1 MPCFVLIGLW
11 VPIRWRE
18 AGQFVF
24 RKVVILDKMLNKI
37 ADWLAERTWKFW
49 VVLLCLV
56 LFVWFLVTPRPP
68 SVQERI
74 NMVLELEADEGTLCD
89 DFTCDDEFPQ
99 YVFEMRK
106 RIGPPYEVVEV
117 EPIVSGDDGGIIVHW
132 RYGDDSISLHLRRVG
147 RYWRSQRLRPMIV
160 YLRGPWRG
168 RGGDSKFLEGR
179 LLWSLSVAVSLAW

>member
-49 VVLLCLV
+49 VGLV
-56 LFVWFLVTPRPP
+56 FLFIVALGLVRGPEMPIE
-68 SVQERI
+68 ERI
-74 NMVLELEADEGTLCD
+74 DAVLELEADEGTLCD

-117 EPIVSGDDGGIIVHW
+117 GPIVSGDDGGIIVHW

-168 RGGDSKFLEGR
+168 PWRR
-179 LLWSLSVAVSLAW
+179 Q